1 MTRLCA
7 LLYLI
12 PIAAFAQT
20 PLGQLVDV
28 GGYRIHIYCTGS
40 GTPTVMI
47 VGGFS
52 FDWAL
57 VQPEVAKFTRVC
69 TYDASGNAWS
79 DPGPAPGC
87 RGRVDEIRQLLNS
100 AKIDAPYVLAGFST
114 GALFARLYARDHPN
128 EVAAMVFIDH
138 AFIPAPSPAPPVVSA
153 QAEGSVVRGRERAS
167 GPDSPPAVISTTP
180 IEIGVED
187 EPGFEKLPERIRDL
201 HRWAM
206 MSRNPARPD
215 VEIAEACIS
224 ELGNATLGDL
234 PLVVV
239 STANDAP
246 GYAKLQTSLLALSH
260 NSSQLIAGESF
271 HSIEISQPEIVIRA
285 IRQAVGISRQ

>member
-7 LLYLI
+7 LLCLI
-12 PIAAFAQT
+12 PAAACAQN
-20 PLGQLVDV
+20 PPGQLVDV
-28 GGYRIHIYCTGS
+28 GGYRVHIYCTGS
-40 GTPTVMI
+40 GSPTVMI
-47 VGGFS
+47 IGGFS

-79 DPGPAPGC
+79 EPDPGSAPTC
-87 RGRVDEIRQLLNS
+87 PSRVDEIHRLLRGAN
-100 AKIDAPYVLAGFST
+100 IDGPYVLAGFST

-128 EVAAMVFIDH
+128 EVAAMVLIDH
-138 AFIPAPSPAPPVVSA
+138 AYIPPKSAPPPIVP
-153 QAEGSVVRGRERAS
+153 
-167 GPDSPPAVISTTP
+167 GPDSPPAVIFAAP

-187 EPGFEKLPERIRDL
+187 EPGFDKLPRRIRDL
-201 HRWAM
+201 HRWALLNNA
-206 MSRNPARPD
+206 SRNPARPD
-215 VEIAEACIS
+215 AAIAEACIS
-224 ELGNATLGDL
+224 ELGNAKLGDL

-260 NSSQLIAGESF
+260 NGRQLIAGESF
-271 HSIEISQPEIVIRA
+271 HSIEVSQPEVVIRA
-285 IRQAVGISRQ
+285 IRQAVGELQRK

>member
-7 LLYLI
+7 LLCLI
-12 PIAAFAQT
+12 PAAAVAQT
-20 PLGQLVDV
+20 PLGQLIDV
-28 GGYRIHIYCTGS
+28 GGYRVHIYCTGT
-40 GTPTVMI
+40 GTPTVVI

-57 VQPEVAKFTRVC
+57 VQPEVAKFTRIC

-79 DPGPAPGC
+79 EPDPGPAPTC
-87 RGRVDEIRQLLNS
+87 PSRVDEIHRLLNS
-100 AKIDAPYVLAGFST
+100 AKIDGPNVLAGFST

-128 EVAAMVFIDH
+128 EVAAMVLIDH
-138 AFIPAPSPAPPVVSA
+138 AYLPPPAAPPPVT
-153 QAEGSVVRGRERAS
+153 S
-167 GPDSPPAVISTTP
+167 GPDSPPAVISATP

-187 EPGFEKLPERIRDL
+187 EPGFDKLPERIRNL
-201 HRWAM
+201 HRWA

-215 VEIAEACIS
+215 VEMAEACIS

-234 PLVVV
+234 PLIVL

-246 GYAKLQTSLLALSH
+246 GYSKLQTRLLALSQ
-260 NSSQLIAGESF
+260 NSRQLVADRSF
-271 HSIEISQPEIVIRA
+271 HSIEISQPEIVVQA
-285 IRQAVGISRQ
+285 IREAIGASRK